1 MEQKRNRS
9 INNSGVN
16 MSQFGGANQQS
27 PLHARDLSIE
37 FLQPKA
43 LMNSIYNNYK
53 NLLDK
58 ISPPRNENN
67 RSKDEDNEAMQMPF
81 ARTVGMQPSPINI

>member
-1 MEQKRNRS
+1 
-9 INNSGVN
+9 
-16 MSQFGGANQQS
+16 
-27 PLHARDLSIE
+27 
-37 FLQPKA
+37 
-43 LMNSIYNNYK
+43 MNSIYNNYK

>member
-1 MEQKRNRS
+1 
-9 INNSGVN
+9 
-16 MSQFGGANQQS
+16 
-27 PLHARDLSIE
+27 
-37 FLQPKA
+37 
-43 LMNSIYNNYK
+43 MNSIYNNYK

-67 RSKDEDNEAMQMPF
+67 RSKEEEENEAMQMPF